1 MPFRIDDSGLLAG
14 LVRLRQAQE
23 TAILSGL
30 QDGADAGQ
38 AEMQSTRAHGD
49 QSSATRASYTA
60 YVIGGGRT
68 GAAEAAAGYAVAQAA
83 LAGFSGHEGKAL
95 SQASGVVLRAGEFGI
110 LYTSFTDYQK
120 ALETENAAEKA
131 VIGPVVISQAGA
143 NTARVAR
150 ALRGMK

>member
-14 LVRLRQAQE
+14 LARLERASSA
-23 TAILSGL
+23 AILSGL

-38 AEMQSTRAHGD
+38 AEMQATRAHGD

-68 GAAEAAAGYAVAQAA
+68 GASEAAAGYAAAQAA
-83 LAGFSGHEGKAL
+83 LAGFQGHAGKAL
-95 SQASGVVLRAGEFGI
+95 SQNSGVVLGPNERGI
-110 LYTSFTDYQK
+110 LYTSFTDYQDK
-120 ALETENAAEKA
+120 LETENAAEKA
-131 VIGPVVISQAGA
+131 VIGPTVISQANE

-150 ALRGMK
+150 RLRSVR

>member
-1 MPFRIDDSGLLAG
+1 MSFRIDDSGLLSG
-14 LVRLRQAQE
+14 LVRMQQAQE
-23 TAILSGL
+23 AAILDGL

-68 GAAEAAAGYAVAQAA
+68 GAAEAAAGYAAAQAA
-83 LAGFSGHEGKAL
+83 LSGFTGHEGKAL
-95 SQASGVVLRAGEFGI
+95 SQDSGVVLGPNERGI
-110 LYTSFTDYQK
+110 LYTSFTDYQE
-120 ALETENAAEKA
+120 ALETENAGEKA
-131 VIGPVVISQAGA
+131 VIGPTVIGQAGE

-150 ALRGMK
+150 RLRGMK

>member
-1 MPFRIDDSGLLAG
+1 MPFRVDDSGLLSG
-14 LVRLRQAQE
+14 LVRMQQAQE

-38 AEMQSTRAHGD
+38 SEMQSTRAHGD

-68 GAAEAAAGYAVAQAA
+68 GAAESAAGYAAAQAA
-83 LAGFSGHEGKAL
+83 LSGFTGHEGKAL
-95 SQASGVVLRAGEFGI
+95 SQDSGVSLQAGEYGI

-131 VIGPVVISQAGA
+131 VIGPTVIAQAGE
-143 NTARVAR
+143 NTARIAR
-150 ALRGMK
+150 RLRSIG